1 MVAGETLFSVERRK
15 DGVAVIRMSTPG
27 SRVNLWRAQTGAR
40 LVKIL
45 DDLDADS
52 AVRAAVFASG
62 KERGFIAGTDIDEIA
77 ACKAREGA
85 EALSRHA
92 QLAMARL
99 AQLRMPVVAAIHGHC
114 LGAGL
119 ELACACEARIAS
131 DDPSTVVG
139 MPEVSLGLLPFSGGT
154 VRLPQLVGLPR
165 ALELMLSGE
174 RLHAAAARTAGLIDE
189 VVPTPILI
197 QVAAQRAAL
206 LAQHSSHERIR
217 ERLRRFVETSWPG
230 RRVILERSRKQARE
244 LAHDG
249 YPAPARLVDVVQI
262 GLQDGLDAGELAE
275 QQAFGELA
283 MSPAARS
290 LMMLFRDRRALRHE
304 TPASAADAVPI
315 RVERVG
321 VLGAGM
327 MGSAIAYVMSAR
339 ADLPVRLKDIDH
351 STVAAGIHTVER
363 LFAHARERGDLE
375 PLESRRR
382 AFRVGGAIDYT
393 GFERCQLVIEA
404 ASEELGLKRQLVRE
418 VEALGNDDLIFASNT
433 SSLRI
438 ADIARASSHPET
450 VIGMHFLA
458 PAQRAP
464 LVEIVAADKT
474 APWVVA
480 TCVELARRV
489 GKTPIVVRDGV
500 GFYTTRILAAY
511 LGEAHRLVAEGVP
524 VARIDGAL
532 LAFGFPIGPLA
543 LTDLI
548 GLPIASTVAH
558 RLDEAFG
565 ERMAS
570 PALIELLLSAD
581 REGRRSG
588 TGFYRY
594 DDEGRRAD
602 DAIVQSLLDRPRG
615 DGHGD
620 PGREEIAWRCVL
632 PMINE
637 AIRCLDEEIISCPRD
652 GDIGAVLGLGY
663 PTFRGGPFRTVDQLG
678 VLAVR
683 ERLEHFHR
691 ELGER
696 FRPARLLSRPD
707 LRFYPETDAA
717 N

>member
-1 MVAGETLFSVERRK
+1 MVAASTLVSVDRRK
-15 DGVAVIRMSTPG
+15 DGVAVIRMNTSG
-27 SRVNLWRAQTGAR
+27 SRVNLWRAQTGAQLTR
-40 LVKIL
+40 IL

-62 KERGFIAGTDIDEIA
+62 KERGFIAGADIDEIA
-77 ACKAREGA
+77 ACPAREAA

-114 LGAGL
+114 LGTGL

-131 DDPSTVVG
+131 DDPTTLVG
-139 MPEVSLGLLPFSGGT
+139 VPEVSLGLLPFAGGT

-165 ALELMLSGE
+165 ALELMLTGE
-174 RLHAAAARTAGLIDE
+174 RLHAEAARSAGLIDE
-189 VVPTPILI
+189 IVPTPILI

-230 RRVILERSRKQARE
+230 RRVILERARRQARE
-244 LAHDG
+244 LARDG
-249 YPAPARLVDVVQI
+249 YPAPERLVDVVQI
-262 GLQDGLDAGELAE
+262 GLQDGPDAGELAE

-290 LMMLFRDRRALRHE
+290 LTMLFRDRRALGHE
-304 TPASAADAVPI
+304 TPSAAADAVPT

-327 MGSAIAYVMSAR
+327 MGSAIAYVMSAQ

-363 LFAHARERGDLE
+363 LFARARERGDLE

-382 AFRVGGAIDYT
+382 AFRVGGAIDYS
-393 GFERCQLVIEA
+393 GFERCQVVIEA
-404 ASEELGLKRQLVRE
+404 ATEELGLKRQLLRE
-418 VEALGNDDLIFASNT
+418 VEDLGSDDIIFASNS
-433 SSLRI
+433 SSLPI
-438 ADIARASSHPET
+438 ADIAKASSHPET

-458 PAQRAP
+458 PAQRIP
-464 LVEIVAADKT
+464 LVEIVAAEKT

-511 LGEAHRLVAEGVP
+511 IGEAHRLVAEGVS
-524 VARIDGAL
+524 VARIDAAL
-532 LAFGFPIGPLA
+532 VDFGFPVGPLA

-548 GLPIASTVAH
+548 GLPIASAVGH

-570 PALIELLLSAD
+570 TTLIERLRSAN

-588 TGFYRY
+588 AGFYRY
-594 DDEGRRAD
+594 DDGRRAD
-602 DAIVQSLLDRPRG
+602 DAMVQSLLDRPRSSG
-615 DGHGD
+615 GSEA
-620 PGREEIAWRCVL
+620 GREEIAWRCVL

-637 AIRCLDEEIISCPRD
+637 AIRCLDEEILSCPRD

-678 VLAVR
+678 IAAIR
-683 ERLEHFHR
+683 ERLDHFRR
-691 ELGER
+691 EKGER
-696 FRPARLLSRPD
+696 FRPARMLSRPG
-707 LRFYPETDAA
+707 LRFYPQAKVA
-717 N
+717 V